1 MEIKRKVDELIVR
14 GNATQF
20 SDSAYR
26 EGLGY
31 WIWQGVFG
39 TPWLLAK
46 IGQLAVTYMNIG
58 RGQAKKDSEVHVSA
72 PVLAVLSSEINN
84 RFWCRENEDFVYAL
98 ERWKGKYSDGGMSS
112 LSRKLLRYGPG

>member
-1 MEIKRKVDELIVR
+1 MIVR

-26 EGLGY
+26 EELGY
-31 WIWQGVFG
+31 WIGQGVFG

-58 RGQAKKDSEVHVSA
+58 RGQAKKDSEVLMRTGD
-72 PVLAVLSSEINN
+72 VLVVTKTLKIGTG
-84 RFWCRENEDFVYAL
+84 V
-98 ERWKGKYSDGGMSS
+98 K
-112 LSRKLLRYGPG
+112 